1 MFMTSN
7 GLCNEGVVQAPKI
20 YQALKDKGLLVFLW
34 SLKEN
39 NMDFRRT
46 LQGGRRAPHTL
57 SSTTINHNFPPS
69 PSTSIVRR
77 AMNSKHKQ
85 KRQLLKRKL
94 LDRRNAT
101 SDDSTTLRTSSLDL
115 SPLSSHPSFQMQWI
129 AAMSDKICPF
139 PGLSLEDFLIWE
151 TWTCLSS
158 LSLLPEK
165 QLVAEE
171 VTREFGTRVRLTD
184 KIEVGNEEDVVIERN
199 NVSGGNAGMGKSR
212 VFPRG
217 DRHMDS
223 SAQCGIVNPSN
234 GEEETEIERNKVDG
248 ENIGTEES
256 CSCTL
261 NDDDEN
267 STLES
272 VYGISPNGQFKRTI
286 NSWQRNHFFVKETSL
301 LDQGAKANK
310 AFINLN
316 SEKNDETKLC
326 IFLELA
332 PEGSL
337 LNLYRKHKLL
347 EPQVSE
353 YTRQILN
360 GLSYL
365 HGKHVIHRDVKCANI
380 LVFENHIVK
389 LADFGLSKHCQS
401 NDFNSSKGSPF
412 WTAPEV
418 VNAVYRKNDCYGLAA
433 DIWSLGCTVL
443 EMFTQQHPYPQYEWM
458 QALFRIGHGELP
470 FVPDSL
476 SIDARDFIL
485 KCLQVNPSDRPTARQ
500 LLDHPFVKSP
510 LHPFIDPA
518 SPRANGIRP

>member
-7 GLCNEGVVQAPKI
+7 GLCNEGVVQAPNI

-46 LQGGRRAPHTL
+46 VQGGRRGIRHVPTL
-57 SSTTINHNFPPS
+57 SFPSDLSCSCTLTNFNSISREINGSYFSSAHSLLTTINHNFPPS

-85 KRQLLKRKL
+85 KRLKRQLLKRKL

-139 PGLSLEDFLIWE
+139 PGLSLEDFLIRE
-151 TWTCLSS
+151 TWMCLSS

-165 QLVAEE
+165 QPVAEE

-184 KIEVGNEEDVVIERN
+184 KVEVGNEEDVVIERN
-199 NVSGGNAGMGKSR
+199 NISGGNAGMGKSR

-223 SAQCGIVNPSN
+223 SAQCGIVNPSD

-261 NDDDEN
+261 NGDDEN

-286 NSWQRNHFFVKETSL
+286 NSWQR
-301 LDQGAKANK
+301 G
-310 AFINLN
+310 
-316 SEKNDETKLC
+316 
-326 IFLELA
+326 ELI
-332 PEGSL
+332 GSD
-337 LNLYRKHKLL
+337 LL
-347 EPQVSE
+347 EECTKAILSE
-353 YTRQILN
+353 
-360 GLSYL
+360 
-365 HGKHVIHRDVKCANI
+365 C
-380 LVFENHIVK
+380 
-389 LADFGLSKHCQS
+389 
-401 NDFNSSKGSPF
+401 
-412 WTAPEV
+412 
-418 VNAVYRKNDCYGLAA
+418 
-433 DIWSLGCTVL
+433 
-443 EMFTQQHPYPQYEWM
+443 
-458 QALFRIGHGELP
+458 
-470 FVPDSL
+470 
-476 SIDARDFIL
+476 
-485 KCLQVNPSDRPTARQ
+485 
-500 LLDHPFVKSP
+500 
-510 LHPFIDPA
+510 
-518 SPRANGIRP
+518 